1 MKAHTINP
9 NGGTADNPTTP
20 VASPSPKKRTAGTK
34 RNAGADNK
42 DDGDQVDESAKKAK
56 MMKEKAVESAEK
68 LVAKNIC
75 TGIKEDPELFNERN
89 VKVESG
95 DY

>member
-1 MKAHTINP
+1 MKAHNINP

-34 RNAGADNK
+34 RNAGADSK
-42 DDGDQVDESAKKAK
+42 DDGDQVDEKKAK
-56 MMKEKAVESAEK
+56 VMKQKAVESAEK
-68 LVAKNIC
+68 LVAKDIR
-75 TGIKEDPELFNERN
+75 TGIREDPELFNERN
-89 VKVESG
+89 VKVENG